1 MICFYILD
9 KSEVRGVL
17 HIGICDDN
25 QKDISRVQE
34 LAVRFSEQHPEMPI
48 QIQAYSSPYDLL
60 DEIEKTGGFDLYL
73 LDVVM
78 PHMTGVTLARRIRER
93 KERAE
98 ILFLT
103 VSKEYAVEA
112 FSVKASGY
120 LIKPVNQSAF
130 EDAVLDCIHRL
141 SPENNPSLLLKSKD
155 GIHRISICEL
165 MCVESFNHNQ
175 VCTLSD
181 GSMLEASATLS
192 ELMEELKNF
201 SVFVRPHRAYIV
213 NMDFIRRLTARELLL
228 TNGKRIPISQSR
240 YGEIKNSYF
249 TYMLHA

>member
-1 MICFYILD
+1 M
-9 KSEVRGVL
+9 L

-34 LAVRFSEQHPEMPI
+34 LAVRFSEQHPEMPV

-60 DEIEKTGGFDLYL
+60 DDIEKTGGFDLYL

-120 LIKPVNQSAF
+120 V
-130 EDAVLDCIHRL
+130 
-141 SPENNPSLLLKSKD
+141 
-155 GIHRISICEL
+155 
-165 MCVESFNHNQ
+165 
-175 VCTLSD
+175 
-181 GSMLEASATLS
+181 
-192 ELMEELKNF
+192 
-201 SVFVRPHRAYIV
+201 
-213 NMDFIRRLTARELLL
+213 
-228 TNGKRIPISQSR
+228 
-240 YGEIKNSYF
+240 
-249 TYMLHA
+249 

>member
-1 MICFYILD
+1 M
-9 KSEVRGVL
+9 L

-34 LAVRFSEQHPEMPI
+34 LAVRFSEQHPEMPV

-60 DEIEKTGGFDLYL
+60 DDIEKTGGFDLYL

-141 SPENNPSLLLKSKD
+141 SPK
-155 GIHRISICEL
+155 
-165 MCVESFNHNQ
+165 
-175 VCTLSD
+175 
-181 GSMLEASATLS
+181 
-192 ELMEELKNF
+192 
-201 SVFVRPHRAYIV
+201 
-213 NMDFIRRLTARELLL
+213 
-228 TNGKRIPISQSR
+228 
-240 YGEIKNSYF
+240 
-249 TYMLHA
+249 